1 MNKKSLR
8 DMLNNQD
15 VSEEKLTPD
24 QQRQFRQMKDVYQ
37 QYKDKP
43 ATEIIGELNRMKNS
57 REIRQ
62 MIRSGKMD
70 EMAQSLRPFLGNN
83 AAKLDEVLREMKK

>member
-15 VSEEKLTPD
+15 VSPESLTPE
-24 QQRQFRQMKDVYQ
+24 QQHQFQQMKDTYN
-37 QYKDKP
+37 QYKDKKP
-43 ATEIIGELNRMKNS
+43 GEIIDQINRMKNS

-62 MIRSGKMD
+62 MIRSGKID
-70 EMAQSLRPFLGNN
+70 ELAQNLRPFLGSN
-83 AAKLDEVLREMKK
+83 AAKLDEVLRELKK